1 MAIFRDGRSK
11 ITDRGNPPPLNL
23 PRRYHLLS
31 IAIDKY
37 LYDQD
42 LENAVNEAEQLR
54 QVLSDYYGFEHC
66 IQLYNEQATQKKIDK
81 ALGLYAASLNS
92 GDALLIHYAG
102 HGKAK
107 QLGNTAFKTYEA
119 EPWDQTT
126 WREHSGFIEEL
137 RAIKARYILLL
148 IDSCYAGGIF
158 TGSAPRGGGASTDSP
173 SASYVGRIAERTSR
187 IALTSGGLEPVPD
200 LSQFAQNIIGCL
212 RDNQS
217 PWLLSG
223 KLFTA
228 AQSISGNTTPAI
240 FHLNNNDSGAEF
252 IFYRRDLGSSSA
264 ATPPT
269 DEPANPPSSDSRRPS
284 KYWLIG
290 ILALLPILAVAFLFG
305 LGYNEQLQGYL
316 EDAELKRADE
326 SAWSIALAADNL
338 VGYQK
343 YLRDCWPTCAF
354 RHTADQRIEELRD
367 LENRQQQAE
376 LKRADESAWGIALAA
391 NNLASYESYLRYCNS
406 VCAFRRNA
414 EQRVRGLSDLEN
426 QQQQAEL
433 RSADESAWSVA
444 LNTNNLAGYEGYLRN
459 CNSIC
464 AFRRNAE
471 RQVGQLRTLENQQQQ
486 AQLKRADEA
495 AWSAALQANILADYQ
510 RYLRNCNSVCA
521 FRSNAERRV
530 RELKDLENQ
539 RQAKLRQDELK
550 LADRLA
556 WTAASNN
563 DKLTSYQDYLRN
575 CNSVCAFRS
584 NAEQSI
590 DQLREFTL
598 TIRSNVYS
606 DQVWIDGRSYGS
618 TPVSVQLK
626 RGSYSVR
633 VSKSGYEDYSERIEL
648 TRARTLQVQLQ
659 RKGPAPGDIIQ
670 DCSDCPKMVY
680 IPAGSFRMGDIQ
692 GGGDSDERPV
702 HRVSVGAFGLG
713 QTEVTVAQFRAFA
726 DASGYKT
733 EAEQGDGCYV
743 YANGSWDK
751 RSNVNWRNPGFKQS
765 DEEPVV
771 CTSWND
777 AQRYIEWLS
786 TKTGEQYRLPTEA
799 EWEYAARA
807 GSETKYFFGNN
818 SDDMCKYG
826 NGADLE
832 AKKQNSGW
840 VVVDCNDGHYRTAP
854 AASFTANAFGIHD
867 MHGNVWEWT
876 QDCWNGSYEGAPS
889 DGTAWLSGNCGWRVL
904 RGGSWFGNPYFLRSA
919 NRGRGTTD
927 YRVNYSGFRLA
938 RTLD

>member
-1 MAIFRDGRSK
+1 MTTFRDGLGGF
-11 ITDRGNPPPLNL
+11 TDCDAASTNPPPLNL
-23 PRRYHLLS
+23 PQRYHLLS

-37 LYDQD
+37 LHDQD

-200 LSQFAQNIIGCL
+200 LSQFAKKIIGCL

-305 LGYNEQLQGYL
+305 LGYNEQLQGNL

-376 LKRADESAWGIALAA
+376 LKGADESAWGIALAA

-406 VCAFRRNA
+406 VCAFRHNA

-433 RSADESAWSVA
+433 VDHYKGIKY
-444 LNTNNLAGYEGYLRN
+444 LYINNLIGKY
-459 CNSIC
+459 
-464 AFRRNAE
+464 
-471 RQVGQLRTLENQQQQ
+471 
-486 AQLKRADEA
+486 
-495 AWSAALQANILADYQ
+495 
-510 RYLRNCNSVCA
+510 
-521 FRSNAERRV
+521 
-530 RELKDLENQ
+530 
-539 RQAKLRQDELK
+539 AK
-550 LADRLA
+550 
-556 WTAASNN
+556 
-563 DKLTSYQDYLRN
+563 
-575 CNSVCAFRS
+575 
-584 NAEQSI
+584 
-590 DQLREFTL
+590 
-598 TIRSNVYS
+598 
-606 DQVWIDGRSYGS
+606 
-618 TPVSVQLK
+618 
-626 RGSYSVR
+626 
-633 VSKSGYEDYSERIEL
+633 
-648 TRARTLQVQLQ
+648 
-659 RKGPAPGDIIQ
+659 II
-670 DCSDCPKMVY
+670 
-680 IPAGSFRMGDIQ
+680 
-692 GGGDSDERPV
+692 
-702 HRVSVGAFGLG
+702 
-713 QTEVTVAQFRAFA
+713 
-726 DASGYKT
+726 
-733 EAEQGDGCYV
+733 
-743 YANGSWDK
+743 
-751 RSNVNWRNPGFKQS
+751 
-765 DEEPVV
+765 
-771 CTSWND
+771 
-777 AQRYIEWLS
+777 
-786 TKTGEQYRLPTEA
+786 
-799 EWEYAARA
+799 
-807 GSETKYFFGNN
+807 
-818 SDDMCKYG
+818 
-826 NGADLE
+826 
-832 AKKQNSGW
+832 
-840 VVVDCNDGHYRTAP
+840 
-854 AASFTANAFGIHD
+854 
-867 MHGNVWEWT
+867 
-876 QDCWNGSYEGAPS
+876 
-889 DGTAWLSGNCGWRVL
+889 
-904 RGGSWFGNPYFLRSA
+904 
-919 NRGRGTTD
+919 
-927 YRVNYSGFRLA
+927 
-938 RTLD
+938 

>member
-1 MAIFRDGRSK
+1 MAIFRDGRSE
-11 ITDRGNPPPLNL
+11 ITDRGAVGANPPPLNL
-23 PRRYHLLS
+23 PQRYHLLS
-31 IAIDKY
+31 IAIDEY

-42 LENAVNEAEQLR
+42 LENAVEEAEQLK
-54 QVLSDYYGFEHC
+54 QVLSDYYGFEHYYP
-66 IQLYNEQATQKKIDK
+66 LHNKQATRGNIRR
-81 ALGLYAASLNS
+81 ALRYYAHNL
-92 GDALLIHYAG
+92 GPDDALLIHYAG
-102 HGKAK
+102 HGKANE
-107 QLGNTAFKTYEA
+107 LGNTAFKTYEA
-119 EPWDQTT
+119 VPLDPDT
-126 WREHSGFIEEL
+126 WREHAGFIQEL

-148 IDSCYAGGIF
+148 IDSCYAGGIV
-158 TGSAPRGGGASTDSP
+158 TGSAPRGAGASTDAP

-200 LSQFAQNIIGCL
+200 LSQFAKKIIGCL
-212 RDNQS
+212 RDNQN

-223 KLFTA
+223 NLFTA
-228 AQSISGNTTPAI
+228 AQSISGDPTPAI
-240 FHLNNNDSGAEF
+240 YHLNNNDSGAEF

-264 ATPPT
+264 AEPPT
-269 DEPANPPSSDSRRPS
+269 DKPVNPPSSGSRRLS

-305 LGYNEQLQGYL
+305 LGYNEQLQGNL

-444 LNTNNLAGYEGYLRN
+444 LNANNLAGYEGYLRN

-471 RQVGQLRTLENQQQQ
+471 RQVEQLRALESQQQQ

-521 FRSNAERRV
+521 FRSNAE
-530 RELKDLENQ
+530 
-539 RQAKLRQDELK
+539 
-550 LADRLA
+550 
-556 WTAASNN
+556 
-563 DKLTSYQDYLRN
+563 
-575 CNSVCAFRS
+575 
-584 NAEQSI
+584 QSI

-606 DQVWIDGRSYGS
+606 DEVWIDGKSYGS
-618 TPVSVQLK
+618 TPVSVQLR
-626 RGSYSVR
+626 RGVYSVR
-633 VSKSGYEDYSERIEL
+633 LSKSGYKDYSERIEL
-648 TRARTLQVQLQ
+648 TRARTLRVDLE
-659 RKGPAPGDIIQ
+659 KAGPAPGDIIQ
-670 DCSDCPKMVY
+670 DCSKCPKMVY

-692 GGGDSDERPV
+692 GGGYSDERPV

-807 GSETKYFFGNN
+807 GSETRYSWGNTASHEYANYGTDSCCDGLAKGKDKWKYTSPVAYF
-818 SDDMCKYG
+818 S
-826 NGADLE
+826 
-832 AKKQNSGW
+832 
-840 VVVDCNDGHYRTAP
+840 
-854 AASFTANAFGIHD
+854 ANAFGLYD

-876 QDCWNGSYEGAPS
+876 QDCWNGSYKGAPS
-889 DGTAWLSGNCGWRVL
+889 YGSAWLSGDCGWRVL
-904 RGGSWFGNPYFLRSA
+904 RGGSWFSNPSVLRSA
-919 NRGRGTTD
+919 YRSVNTTGNR
-927 YRVNYSGFRLA
+927 NYTIGFRLA
-938 RTLD
+938 RALD

>member
-326 SAWSIALAADNL
+326 SAWSVALAADNL

-426 QQQQAEL
+426 QHQQAEL

-444 LNTNNLAGYEGYLRN
+444 LNANNLASYDNYLRN

-464 AFRRNAE
+464 AFRRHAE
-471 RQVGQLRTLENQQQQ
+471 RQVGQLRALESQQQQ

-495 AWSAALQANILADYQ
+495 AWSMALQADILADYQ
-510 RYLRNCNSVCA
+510 R
-521 FRSNAERRV
+521 
-530 RELKDLENQ
+530 
-539 RQAKLRQDELK
+539 
-550 LADRLA
+550 
-556 WTAASNN
+556 
-563 DKLTSYQDYLRN
+563 YLRN

-606 DQVWIDGRSYGS
+606 DEVWIDGKSYGS
-618 TPVSVQLK
+618 TPVSVQLR
-626 RGSYSVR
+626 RGVYSVR
-633 VSKSGYEDYSERIEL
+633 LSKSGYKDYSERIEL
-648 TRARTLQVQLQ
+648 TRARTLRVDLE
-659 RKGPAPGDIIQ
+659 KAVPAPGDIIQ
-670 DCSDCPKMVY
+670 DCPECPKMVY
-680 IPAGSFRMGDIQ
+680 IPAGSFRMGPLHRGHPNKIDINIKSFLLSQ
-692 GGGDSDERPV
+692 N
-702 HRVSVGAFGLG
+702 
-713 QTEVTVAQFRAFA
+713 EVTVGQFRAFV

-733 EAEQGDGCYV
+733 EAEQGDGC

-751 RSNVNWRNPGFKQS
+751 RSNVNWRNPSFNQDAG
-765 DEEPVV
+765 DPVTCV
-771 CTSWND
+771 SWND
-777 AQRYIEWLS
+777 TQHYIEWINNK
-786 TKTGEQYRLPTEA
+786 TKELYRLPSEA
-799 EWEYAARA
+799 EWEYAARPGTEA
-807 GSETKYFFGNN
+807 DYF
-818 SDDMCKYG
+818 SDRNYDYICRYD
-826 NGADLE
+826 NVADLE
-832 AKKQNSGW
+832 VKKPRNNIIITECEDDSYRVVPLPYFTGNIFGVYHKHSNAEEW
-840 VVVDCNDGHYRTAP
+840 V
-854 AASFTANAFGIHD
+854 
-867 MHGNVWEWT
+867 
-876 QDCWNGSYEGAPS
+876 QDCWDDSGQDPPANGSAQ
-889 DGTAWLSGNCGWRVL
+889 LSGDCSKRIHKSTSWRIL
-904 RGGSWFGNPYFLRSA
+904 GSGYYNASVSLTGYA
-919 NRGRGTTD
+919 NSSQST
-927 YRVNYSGFRLA
+927 YGFRIA
-938 RTLD
+938 RNID

>member
-1 MAIFRDGRSK
+1 MQL
-11 ITDRGNPPPLNL
+11 IT
-23 PRRYHLLS
+23 
-31 IAIDKY
+31 
-37 LYDQD
+37 
-42 LENAVNEAEQLR
+42 
-54 QVLSDYYGFEHC
+54 
-66 IQLYNEQATQKKIDK
+66 
-81 ALGLYAASLNS
+81 
-92 GDALLIHYAG
+92 
-102 HGKAK
+102 
-107 QLGNTAFKTYEA
+107 
-119 EPWDQTT
+119 
-126 WREHSGFIEEL
+126 
-137 RAIKARYILLL
+137 
-148 IDSCYAGGIF
+148 
-158 TGSAPRGGGASTDSP
+158 
-173 SASYVGRIAERTSR
+173 
-187 IALTSGGLEPVPD
+187 
-200 LSQFAQNIIGCL
+200 
-212 RDNQS
+212 
-217 PWLLSG
+217 
-223 KLFTA
+223 
-228 AQSISGNTTPAI
+228 
-240 FHLNNNDSGAEF
+240 
-252 IFYRRDLGSSSA
+252 
-264 ATPPT
+264 
-269 DEPANPPSSDSRRPS
+269 
-284 KYWLIG
+284 
-290 ILALLPILAVAFLFG
+290 
-305 LGYNEQLQGYL
+305 
-316 EDAELKRADE
+316 
-326 SAWSIALAADNL
+326 
-338 VGYQK
+338 
-343 YLRDCWPTCAF
+343 
-354 RHTADQRIEELRD
+354 
-367 LENRQQQAE
+367 
-376 LKRADESAWGIALAA
+376 
-391 NNLASYESYLRYCNS
+391 SYESYLRYCNS

-414 EQRVRGLSDLEN
+414 EQRVRGLSDLES
-426 QQQQAEL
+426 QHQQAEL
-433 RSADESAWSVA
+433 RGADESAWSVA
-444 LNTNNLAGYEGYLRN
+444 LNANNLAGYEGYLRN

-521 FRSNAERRV
+521 FRSNAE
-530 RELKDLENQ
+530 
-539 RQAKLRQDELK
+539 
-550 LADRLA
+550 
-556 WTAASNN
+556 
-563 DKLTSYQDYLRN
+563 
-575 CNSVCAFRS
+575 
-584 NAEQSI
+584 QSI

-606 DQVWIDGRSYGS
+606 DEVWIDGKSYGS
-618 TPVSVQLK
+618 TPVSVQLR
-626 RGSYSVR
+626 RGVYSVR
-633 VSKSGYEDYSERIEL
+633 LSKSGYKDYSERIEL
-648 TRARTLQVQLQ
+648 TRARTLRVDLE
-659 RKGPAPGDIIQ
+659 KAGPAPGDIIQ
-670 DCSDCPKMVY
+670 DCSKCPKMVY
-680 IPAGSFRMGDIQ
+680 IPADSFRMGDIQ

-889 DGTAWLSGNCGWRVL
+889 DGTAWLSGNCGRRVL
-904 RGGSWFGNPYFLRSA
+904 RGGSWYSSPHDLHSA
-919 NRGRGTTD
+919 DRVGVTTGGRN
-927 YRVNYSGFRLA
+927 NYIPKSA
-938 RTLD
+938 RIFQNHRKVLVEQ